1 MNIVDYTQSMAD
13 HNIQRRAKKKGFIY
27 IYIYYMYTYEVE
39 DDNCKRKVL
48 RLSYQKLL

>member
-27 IYIYYMYTYEVE
+27 IYILYTYEVE